1 MTIFGMAPIFC
12 CGANAQEVSAF
23 LRDVIRG
30 SPQARIELEGRIY
43 HLQVARELAS
53 RTLLLNKCPNF
64 RETPKNPRFDD
75 FAEALLKSLGASDPN
90 SSTLFTVHPQLQDAV
105 IQNRLSDAQIELI
118 STIMRSPGYGEFV
131 EYLSFERA
139 ELEIAAGFVD
149 VNTGKRA
156 PWIAARALAFLRKSQ
171 FYPLLVANSSAF
183 DRTLLNSRLLDSIR
197 PSDGFS
203 DEAYL
208 DALTAIFE
216 KEVDSHPL
224 RSRLP
229 PGLQRLL
236 VQHDSLGL
244 DAMRGDAVLA
254 TDAVPV
260 TPASCSARTAS
271 SCVDASWLARMAA
284 SKREFEATQYEN
296 AGLILK
302 ERFSDLCQVKPR

>member
-1 MTIFGMAPIFC
+1 
-12 CGANAQEVSAF
+12 
-23 LRDVIRG
+23 
-30 SPQARIELEGRIY
+30 
-43 HLQVARELAS
+43 
-53 RTLLLNKCPNF
+53 LNKCPDF
-64 RETPKNPRFDD
+64 REAFQTPRFDD

-131 EYLSFERA
+131 DYLSFERA

-156 PWIAARALAFLRKSQ
+156 PWIASRALAFLRKSQ
-171 FYPLLVANSSAF
+171 FYPLLMATSSAF
-183 DRTLLNSRLLDSIR
+183 DLALLHSRLLDNIR

-208 DALTAIFE
+208 DALTAFSE

-244 DAMRGDAVLA
+244 NAMRGDAVLA

-260 TPASCSARTAS
+260 TPASCSARMTGN
-271 SCVDASWLARMAA
+271 CVDASWMARMTAL
-284 SKREFEATQYEN
+284 KKELEATQYEN

-302 ERFSDLCQVKPR
+302 EQFADLCRIKPR